1 MHEFNLEGYEIKNKK
16 VGRGNPSSGRV
27 NLPLSWVGK
36 KVAVVLLE
44 EIKEE

>member
-1 MHEFNLEGYEIKNKK
+1 MHTFNIEGYDIEHKK
-16 VGRGNPSSGRV
+16 VGPGNASSARV

-44 EIKEE
+44 EE

>member
-1 MHEFNLEGYEIKNKK
+1 MHIFNLEGYDIENKT
-16 VGRGNPSSGRV
+16 VGRGNASSGRV
-27 NLPLSWVGK
+27 NLPVSWIGQ

>member
-1 MHEFNLEGYEIKNKK
+1 MHELNFKGYALEEKK
-16 VGRGNPSSGRV
+16 VGRGNASSSRV

-36 KVAVVLLE
+36 KVAVILLE